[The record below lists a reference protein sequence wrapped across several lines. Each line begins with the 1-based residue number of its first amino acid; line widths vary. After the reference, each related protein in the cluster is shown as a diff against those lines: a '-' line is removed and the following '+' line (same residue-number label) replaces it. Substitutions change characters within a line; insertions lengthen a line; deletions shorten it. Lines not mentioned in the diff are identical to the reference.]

1 MLTWGLV
8 TDVGSPVQVRFA
20 GDTVDT
26 EVGLQAEGLTLATN
40 DKVMLARL
48 GSTGGW
54 VVVCVLEA
62 T

>member
-8 TDVGSPVQVRFA
+8 TSAGSPVEVRFA

-26 EVGLQAEGLTLATN
+26 PVELQAEGLTLATL
-40 DKVMLARL
+40 DKVLLARA
-48 GSTGGW
+48 GSTDGW